1 MLLQSSGQ
9 INSDRKQMA
18 KVTPAQARAI
28 ANAIVGRRPANAP
41 APTKVLKNQGT
52 GLSPR
57 ERQQVSI
64 RQPVQKISSAAGPKT
79 PGQLAQQKYDAS
91 KAQTKAFEKSTA
103 AKNVAAPKPRIGV
116 RATQEQTSLGGT
128 VTKAGTG
135 GRKVSPSTTA
145 QDIKNVVQQRT
156 ARQIAGPVKTKQEG
170 APSLRPSRED
180 ANIAARAA
188 QQRAN
193 AQRVLDAK
201 AQAASANKQYKDSGT
216 TYRNKI
222 SGKLERTTT
231 NVQNPMHEQAARN
244 EAERRVNEGL
254 NAIKKAESIRKS
266 APLSQSGRLGGNHA
280 GGHGIS
286 ELEMAQG
293 KTPAKLGGAVE
304 RLGRIGR
311 MVEGEIP
318 LP

>member
-1 MLLQSSGQ
+1 MG
-9 INSDRKQMA
+9 

-28 ANAIVGRRPANAP
+28 AAELAKRPGPGRPRP
-41 APTKVLKNQGT
+41 VLKNQGT

-57 ERQQVSI
+57 EKAQVSI
-64 RQPVQKISSAAGPKT
+64 RQPVQKITTAAGQRS
-79 PGQLAQQKYDAS
+79 PGQVAQQ
-91 KAQTKAFEKSTA
+91 AFEKAQAQKAAFAKSTT
-103 AKNVAAPKPRIGV
+103 AKNVAAPKPRVGV
-116 RATQEQTSLGGT
+116 RATQEKTSLGGT

-156 ARQIAGPVKTKQEG
+156 ARQIAGPVKTKQDSNG
-170 APSLRPSRED
+170 ASSLRPSREE

-216 TYRNKI
+216 TYRNKV

-231 NVQNPMHEQAARN
+231 NVANPMN
-244 EAERRVNEGL
+244 EAAAQREADARVNTGL
-254 NAIKKAESIRKS
+254 AKIKEAESLAQK
-266 APLSQSGRLGGNHA
+266 GKLGGAHA

-286 ELEMAQG
+286 EEEMFAG
-293 KTPAKLGGAVE
+293 KGPSKLGGLSS
-304 RLGRIGR
+304 LGARITR
-311 MVEGEIP
+311 ATEGEVP

>member
-1 MLLQSSGQ
+1 
-9 INSDRKQMA
+9 MA

-64 RQPVQKISSAAGPKT
+64 RQPVQKITTAAGQRS
-79 PGQLAQQKYDAS
+79 PGQVAQQ
-91 KAQTKAFEKSTA
+91 AFEKAQAQKATFAKSTT
-103 AKNVAAPKPRIGV
+103 AKNVAAPKPRVGV

-156 ARQIAGPVKTKQEG
+156 ARQVAGPVKTSQDG
-170 APSLRPSRED
+170 APSLRPSREE

-193 AQRVLDAK
+193 AKRVLDAK
-201 AQAASANKQYKDSGT
+201 AQAGAANRQLAESKQGSTVIRKVANPMQEASAQREADARVNTGLA
-216 TYRNKI
+216 KI
-222 SGKLERTTT
+222 K
-231 NVQNPMHEQAARN
+231 
-244 EAERRVNEGL
+244 EAESL
-254 NAIKKAESIRKS
+254 AQK
-266 APLSQSGRLGGNHA
+266 GRLGGSHA

-304 RLGRIGR
+304 RLGRVGR